1 MGRVI
6 VEQIVSADGYTAR
19 TDGDISWF
27 ENADFSETED
37 DQLQMLTR
45 VEAIVLGAATYR
57 MFAAYWPGADDS
69 AERIAGPINALPKH
83 IVSTTLAEAPW
94 GKFTP
99 AIVERGDGA
108 QIVAELSRRYTGDL
122 VVWGSLMLTDALFA
136 AGLVDVLRLRIVPV
150 LIGAGRPLA
159 PTVRGDTTLELASAL
174 SFPHGHVRTEYHLAR
189 G

>member
-6 VEQIVSADGYTAR
+6 VEQIVSADGCTAR

-27 ENADFSETED
+27 GYADFSETED
-37 DQLQMLTR
+37 DQLQMLTG

-57 MFAAYWPGADDS
+57 MFAAYWPGADES
-69 AERIAGPINALPKH
+69 VERIAGPINALPKH
-83 IVSTTLAEAPW
+83 IVSTTLKEAPW
-94 GKFTP
+94 GPFAP

-122 VVWGSLMLTDALFA
+122 VVWGSLTLTDALFA

-159 PTVRGDTTLELASAL
+159 PAVRGDTTLELASVL
-174 SFPHGHVRTEYHLAR
+174 SFPHGHVRTEYHLTR
-189 G
+189 S